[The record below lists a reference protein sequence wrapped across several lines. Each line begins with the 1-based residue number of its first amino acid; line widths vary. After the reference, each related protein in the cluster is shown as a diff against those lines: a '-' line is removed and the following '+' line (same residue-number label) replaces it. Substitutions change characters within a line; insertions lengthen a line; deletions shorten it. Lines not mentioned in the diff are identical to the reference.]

1 VGLGAGV
8 YDLWNILGGR
18 VVVCHCCCSFVAQVC
33 AFLGAAFTIHVRSA
47 AAKERGAA
55 NYLARTVAEEG
66 VLSSSVLGSLMQRSE
81 GTFAPPDLDVVSLW
95 GLVIFLLLPSNFFYV
110 FFLGVCWGGMGGLLC
125 DCLSCYPLRVAALGF
140 FFVVSSYF

>member
-1 VGLGAGV
+1 VWVWGRGL
-8 YDLWNILGGR
+8 YDLWDILGGR

-33 AFLGAAFTIHVRSA
+33 AFLGAAFTIHVRSE

-95 GLVIFLLLPSNFFYV
+95 GLVIFLLLPSNFVYDFFV
-110 FFLGVCWGGMGGLLC
+110 WVCVGGGHGGACCVTVFHAIRCASRPSDFFL
-125 DCLSCYPLRVAALGF
+125 
-140 FFVVSSYF
+140 